1 MKKTIAFLCAALVLA
16 PAAMARE
23 LVSHDGDDTI
33 RLVDDECTSETV
45 LSKLPPEVRAQ
56 FRAASAVLQ
65 GRSFSACWHITP
77 QGAHL
82 IYEDGD
88 EGLVPFD
95 SLKPLISI

>member
-1 MKKTIAFLCAALVLA
+1 MKSVALVLA
-16 PAAMARE
+16 ALAFAPAMAGE

-33 RLVDDECTSETV
+33 RLAEGECTSESV
-45 LSKLPPEVRAQ
+45 LSKLPPELRAQ

-65 GRSFSACWHITP
+65 GRSFAACWHITP
-77 QGAHL
+77 RGAHL

-95 SLKPLISI
+95 ALKPLLSV